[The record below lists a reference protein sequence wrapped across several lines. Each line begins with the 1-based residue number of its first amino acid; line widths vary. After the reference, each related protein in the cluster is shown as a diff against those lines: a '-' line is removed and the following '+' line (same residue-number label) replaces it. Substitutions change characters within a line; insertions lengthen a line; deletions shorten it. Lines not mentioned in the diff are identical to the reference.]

1 MKRADLI
8 TPRSRGEFRI
18 RLGLFAPIVIAQLG
32 MMAMSGVDMMM
43 IARVGVALQ

>member
-1 MKRADLI
+1 M

-18 RLGLFAPIVIAQLG
+18 LLGLSAPIVIAQLG
-32 MMAMSGVDMMM
+32 MMAMSVVDMMM